1 MSSFRDD
8 APPWSFF
15 IPVTLAVI
23 VGVLAADAIR
33 HAIGTVFG
41 GGDAPGQVEA
51 PPREAVTP
59 QRPATPRAAAESA
72 PSADAD
78 AAVDVEAAPVPSP
91 ANQADA
97 ATAAPVPVPR
107 ADGVLQLPDAMTA
120 RRDGAP
126 AACVNGSVANR
137 VEGGWEQAL
146 ENDAPVPCVIANP

>member
-33 HAIGTVFG
+33 HAIATVFG
-41 GGDAPGQVEA
+41 GDDAPQQVEA
-51 PPREAVTP
+51 GPREAP
-59 QRPATPRAAAESA
+59 EAQRQAQRPAAPEPAPR
-72 PSADAD
+72 ADAD
-78 AAVDVEAAPVPSP
+78 TGAGADAGAAPTPAPPDQPDAAVVDP
-91 ANQADA
+91 A
-97 ATAAPVPVPR
+97 PR
-107 ADGVLQLPDAMTA
+107 ADGVLELPDAMTA
-120 RRDGAP
+120 RRDGQP

-146 ENDAPVPCVIANP
+146 ENDAPVPCVIADP